1 MTKRHSGTPQSPDN
15 QKDADAVA
23 FAQGLFELAR
33 NGAAGLLVPLLG
45 AGVPVDLRTSEGET
59 LLLLATA
66 NNHPKTVQMLLDQ
79 GANPNLADNQGR
91 TPLMRAAEQDLDE
104 LVQALL
110 AAGAD
115 ASARDGQG
123 QTALTLAEA
132 AGADRARQAL
142 TSA

>member
-15 QKDADAVA
+15 QKDEDAVA

-79 GANPNLADNQGR
+79 GANPDLADQQGR
-91 TPLMRAAEQDLDE
+91 TPLMIAAAQDQAD
-104 LVQALL
+104 LVTALL
-110 AAGAD
+110 SAGAD
-115 ASARDGQG
+115 PGLTDGKGASALDHARLAGAEKASAR
-123 QTALTLAEA
+123 LT
-132 AGADRARQAL
+132 G
-142 TSA
+142 

>member
-79 GANPNLADNQGR
+79 GANPDLADQQGR
-91 TPLMRAAEQDLDE
+91 TPLMIAAAQDQAD
-104 LVQALL
+104 LVTALL
-110 AAGAD
+110 SAGAD
-115 ASARDGQG
+115 PGLTDGKGASALDHARLAGAEKASAR
-123 QTALTLAEA
+123 LT
-132 AGADRARQAL
+132 G
-142 TSA
+142 

>member
-1 MTKRHSGTPQSPDN
+1 MTKQHPGQPQSPDN
-15 QKDADAVA
+15 QKDEDAVA

-33 NGAAGLLVPLLG
+33 NGAAGMLVPLLG
-45 AGVPVDLRTSEGET
+45 AGVPVDLRTSAGET

-79 GANPNLADNQGR
+79 GANPDLADNQGR
-91 TPLMRAAEQDLDE
+91 TPLMHAAEQDLAD

-115 ASARDGQG
+115 ASLQDAQGATALDLARSAGA
-123 QTALTLAEA
+123 QTALASLN
-132 AGADRARQAL
+132 R
-142 TSA
+142 